1 MSGNSV
7 VASIFAVFTEI
18 LNWFTTT
25 LGSVGDIFYTAETG
39 LTFIGTLSVIGLGI
53 GVVLLVVNML
63 KSLIRFK

>member
-7 VASIFAVFTEI
+7 VSSIFAVFTEI

-25 LGSVGDIFYTAETG
+25 LGSVGNIFYTAEKG

>member
-7 VASIFAVFTEI
+7 VSSIFAVFTEI

-25 LGSVGDIFYTAETG
+25 LGSVGDIFYTAEKG